1 MMLEAV
7 SSILKGASDL
17 AQSSSVA
24 RSSSAITQVG
34 QTAQSAQ
41 SAVGFDGVLQQVAN
55 DAISTMKTGEAAS
68 ISYIQGK
75 VSAQS
80 VWKPSCRPS
89 RRCRWRWRFATRSF
103 RHIKKSAG
111 WRSEGLQ

>member
-80 VWKPSCRPS
+80 VVEAVMSAEQTVQMAVAVRDKVVQAYQEVS
-89 RRCRWRWRFATRSF
+89 RMA
-103 RHIKKSAG
+103 I
-111 WRSEGLQ
+111 